1 MAILAITL
9 NLLLPKTIQMNRELQ
24 LSFCETCKNRDFNMQ
39 KGIICSLSNEQADFE
54 KSCPD
59 YLLDEAA
66 QLEYESKIADRKE
79 MAVEDESFGLSASF
93 GVKNGVIAGQIAI
106 ALAIIWFIG
115 GIFLLDRIFF
125 YPPVLL
131 VLGAIAWYKGDKR
144 KTEEKFK
151 EWTKK

>member
-1 MAILAITL
+1 
-9 NLLLPKTIQMNRELQ
+9 
-24 LSFCETCKNRDFNMQ
+24 MQ
-39 KGIICSLSNEQADFE
+39 KGIICSLTNEQADFE

-66 QLEYESKIADRKE
+66 KLEYESKIANRKE